1 MRPAAD
7 IVLPGYNPGV
17 KWAEELISFHNFACG
32 QFDLNFIVVNDGST
46 GNTVNEGLKLLERNG
61 IQFQYIHY
69 HNNRGKG
76 YALREGVRRSKNNWT
91 LYTDIDF
98 PFTNQS
104 TLNVLKTLTA
114 GTNDVV
120 AGFRNEEYYLKKMS
134 GFRVFLSKSFRA
146 FIKRFLHL
154 RITDTQCGLK
164 GFNAKGREKFL
175 QTTTDRYL
183 FDFEFIY
190 ATSKS
195 SGIKMEA
202 VEVELKDNVQFS
214 KMRPA
219 VLFRELINLIRIL
232 IFKKV

>member
-1 MRPAAD
+1 MRPSVD
-7 IVLPGYNPGV
+7 IVLPCYNPGA
-17 KWAEELISFHNFACG
+17 KWAEELVAFHGYAG
-32 QFDLNFIVVNDGST
+32 HQFNLNFIIVDDGST
-46 GNTVNEGLKLLERNG
+46 RETVKQGLDLLERHN
-61 IQFQYIHY
+61 IPYQFISYP
-69 HNNRGKG
+69 NNRGKG
-76 YALREGVRRSKNNWT
+76 HALRLGVSRSQNAFT

-104 TLNVLKTLTA
+104 TFNVLKTLTESE
-114 GTNDVV
+114 NDVV
-120 AGFRNEEYYLKKMS
+120 AGFRNEAYYLKKMS

-164 GFNAKGREKFL
+164 GFNANGREKFL
-175 QTTTDRYL
+175 QTKTNRYL

-195 SGIKMEA
+195 KSIKMEA

-214 KMRPA
+214 RMRPG
-219 VLFRELINLIRIL
+219 VLFQELLNLIRIL
-232 IFKKV
+232 LFKKV